1 MSEHISLPFYAKFA
15 LISIGAFAFVSA
27 MYLGQ
32 QIILPLLYATIIA
45 ILLNPVVGFLT
56 RLKIN
61 RVVAISLTV
70 LFAILISISFLY
82 FMSSRLSMFQAT
94 YPRLKVKFL
103 AMMLQIIH
111 WVSINFNVNATQV
124 KEWISDKQNDIL
136 VGLEGSIGATLSTI
150 NSVLIVV
157 FLLPVYMFMILFYK
171 ELLLVFI
178 RKLFGVEHH
187 EAVFAILFSS
197 KKIIQSYLV
206 GLLLEAA
213 IVATLNSIGLLI
225 LGIDYAI
232 ILGIT
237 SAVLNVIPYIGG
249 VIAILIPMTIAFV
262 TKDSYSSAI
271 GVLGVYLFIQFVDN
285 HYIIPNIVASKV
297 KINALVSVVV
307 VLVGHMVWG
316 LPGMFL
322 SIPLTAI
329 VKVIFDHIEP
339 LKPWGY
345 LLGNIV
351 PTAKQRIAFTKKGLA
366 SIIHHEQQ

>member
-1 MSEHISLPFYAKFA
+1 MDNNIKLPFYAKFA

-32 QIILPLLYATIIA
+32 QIILPVVYATIIA
-45 ILLNPVVGFLT
+45 ILLNPIVGFLVKI
-56 RLKIN
+56 RIN
-61 RVVAISLTV
+61 RVVAIAITVFATITLTLV
-70 LFAILISISFLY
+70 FIY
-82 FMSSRLSMFQAT
+82 FMSSQLSLFQAT

-103 AMMLQIIH
+103 ALMLQSIH
-111 WVSINFNVNATQV
+111 WISIHFKVNTIQIH
-124 KEWISDKQNDIL
+124 EWISQKQDDIIL
-136 VGLEGSIGATLSTI
+136 GLEGSIGATLSTI
-150 NSVLIVV
+150 NNVLIVT
-157 FLLPVYMFMILFYK
+157 FLLPVYIFMILFYK

-178 RKLFGVEHH
+178 RKLFDVTNH

-206 GLLLEAA
+206 GLMMEAA

-237 SAVLNVIPYIGG
+237 SAILNVIPYIGG

-262 TKDSYSSAI
+262 TKDSYSSAVL
-271 GVLGVYLFIQFVDN
+271 VLGVYLFIQFVDN

-297 KINALVSVVV
+297 KINALVSIVV
-307 VLVGHMVWG
+307 VLLGHMIWG

-345 LLGNIV
+345 LLGNMV
-351 PTAKQRIAFTKKGLA
+351 PTVKQRIAFSKKDLVA
-366 SIIHHEQQ
+366 IIHHEHK

>member
-1 MSEHISLPFYAKFA
+1 MSEHITLPFYAKFA

-56 RLKIN
+56 YLKIN

-70 LFAILISISFLY
+70 VFAIVVTVLFLY

-111 WVSINFNVNATQV
+111 WVSINFNVNASQI

-136 VGLEGSIGATLSTI
+136 LGLEGSIGATLSTI

-157 FLLPVYMFMILFYK
+157 FLLPVYLFMILFYK

-206 GLLLEAA
+206 
-213 IVATLNSIGLLI
+213 GLLI

-297 KINALVSVVV
+297 KINALVSIVV

-351 PTAKQRIAFTKKGLA
+351 PTVKQRVAFTKKGLA
-366 SIIHHEQQ
+366 FIIHHEQP